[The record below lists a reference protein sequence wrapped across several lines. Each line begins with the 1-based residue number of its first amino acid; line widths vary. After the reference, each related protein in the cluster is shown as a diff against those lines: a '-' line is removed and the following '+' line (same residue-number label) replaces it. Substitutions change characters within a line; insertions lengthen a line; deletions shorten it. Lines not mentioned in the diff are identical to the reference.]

1 MSQSNIKKA
10 VATSTS
16 RKRALNLLKLASI
29 YSSFDYVLC
38 GDEIEKSKP
47 DPEIFLKVS
56 EKLGCS
62 PQKCLVIE
70 DSEAGI
76 EAACKAGMFPI
87 MIPDMK
93 EPNDLTQTLIFK
105 KMDSLLDVKY
115 FLEEFLRTSF
125 TEWKNRKNLK
135 ELPYIIKE
143 KIEDITFVF
152 IHYARKNDKFIYI
165 NEERTVEKLDE
176 MFNGMDANVI
186 FYGHEH
192 DLIQK
197 KLEGSS
203 TYICVGSSG
212 CSKDEY
218 TYYTILNIED
228 GKYSIE
234 KVELKY
240 DREKFIETFSMMNY
254 PDKDFISKVFFG
266 IDKKKYLEEWLWN

>member
-1 MSQSNIKKA
+1 MKRIAIISDIHGNLQSLEAIIKDIKNKNIDEVICLGDTIAIGPNPKECIEIVFEENMRMVLGNHEEYFIKGA
-10 VATSTS
+10 HNFHEVGADEREHQEWVKSS
-16 RKRALNLLKLASI
+16 LNEK
-29 YSSFDYVLC
+29 
-38 GDEIEKSKP
+38 IEKK
-47 DPEIFLKVS
+47 
-56 EKLGCS
+56 
-62 PQKCLVIE
+62 
-70 DSEAGI
+70 
-76 EAACKAGMFPI
+76 
-87 MIPDMK
+87 
-93 EPNDLTQTLIFK
+93 
-105 KMDSLLDVKY
+105 
-115 FLEEFLRTSF
+115 
-125 TEWKNRKNLK
+125 LK

-176 MFNGMDANVI
+176 MFNGMDADVI

-266 IDKKKYLEEWLWN
+266 IDKKKYLEE